1 MKDKDEEKYSPE
13 ECGGESVWE
22 ALGIAGDS
30 EGSVD
35 VLEATGMTQ
44 RQQEHLW
51 EKIRQLRYIDIQMKD
66 AVKTGHEAS
75 LAFWQDQYAGRL
87 DELED
92 YMRRQGIPYRLEPC
106 KDFRKEQGA
115 AWHKN
120 KKLAA
125 VIRRNSRKEPEYGR
139 SRERILEK

>member
-1 MKDKDEEKYSPE
+1 MKDEDGKKYPQEERGS
-13 ECGGESVWE
+13 ESVWE

-30 EGSVD
+30 EDSVD

-51 EKIRQLRYIDIQMKD
+51 DEIRQLRYIDIQMKD
-66 AVKTGHEAS
+66 ALQTGHEAS
-75 LAFWQDQYAGRL
+75 LAFWQTQYAGRL
-87 DELED
+87 DELER
-92 YMRRQGIPYRLEPC
+92 YMRRQGIPYRLENC
-106 KDFRKEQGA
+106 KDFRKERGV

-125 VIRRNSRKEPEYGR
+125 VIRRNIGKEPEYGR
-139 SRERILEK
+139 CRERILEK

>member
-1 MKDKDEEKYSPE
+1 MKDEDGKKYPQEERGS
-13 ECGGESVWE
+13 ESVWE

-30 EGSVD
+30 EDSVD

-51 EKIRQLRYIDIQMKD
+51 DEIRQLRYIDIQMKD
-66 AVKTGHEAS
+66 ALQTGHEAS
-75 LAFWQDQYAGRL
+75 LAFWQTQYAGRL
-87 DELED
+87 DELER
-92 YMRRQGIPYRLEPC
+92 YMRRQGIPYRLENC
-106 KDFRKEQGA
+106 KDFRKERGV

-125 VIRRNSRKEPEYGR
+125 VIRRNIGKEPEYGR
-139 SRERILEK
+139 CRERVLEK

>member
-1 MKDKDEEKYSPE
+1 MKDEDGKKYPQEERGS
-13 ECGGESVWE
+13 ESVWE

-30 EGSVD
+30 EDSVD
-35 VLEATGMTQ
+35 VLEASGMTQ

-75 LAFWQDQYAGRL
+75 RVFWQNQYAGRL

-92 YMRRQGIPYRLEPC
+92 YMRRQGIPYRLENC
-106 KDFRKEQGA
+106 KDFRKERGE
-115 AWHKN
+115 AWHR

-125 VIRRNSRKEPEYGR
+125 VIRRNSGKEQEHGR
-139 SRERILEK
+139 CRERVLEK